1 MVCELVRAE
10 ALAVTVPLRV
20 PLAVG
25 ENFTPMVQ
33 SLPVVNSLGLLL
45 VSAKSRLI
53 LMPVIFRAVA
63 PGLLSVTL
71 AAASEE
77 ADAAIRE
84 ALVGNAALA
93 KEQAKAALALFN
105 STDIEDGGFCIEP
118 GRRFRASDPT
128 EQRSRQT
135 LSAQYSR
142 PVQSFAGH
150 PRRWRIAQR

>member
-1 MVCELVRAE
+1 
-10 ALAVTVPLRV
+10 V

-53 LMPVIFRAVA
+53 LMPVIFRGVA

-105 STDIEDGGFCIEP
+105 STDI
-118 GRRFRASDPT
+118 
-128 EQRSRQT
+128 

>member
-118 GRRFRASDPT
+118 GR
-128 EQRSRQT
+128 
-135 LSAQYSR
+135 
-142 PVQSFAGH
+142 
-150 PRRWRIAQR
+150 